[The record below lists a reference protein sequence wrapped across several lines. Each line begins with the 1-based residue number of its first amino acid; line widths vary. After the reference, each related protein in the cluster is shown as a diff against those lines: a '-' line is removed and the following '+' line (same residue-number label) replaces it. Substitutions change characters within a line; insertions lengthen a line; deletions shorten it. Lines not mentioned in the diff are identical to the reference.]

1 MKKRVFIPL
10 LLLCVMLLCPGCLM
24 AMDLPMTI
32 RYQRDEI
39 TDLSD
44 VRFQS
49 LWNGKL
55 VEGDVQYVMDVC
67 AEEKTSVFG
76 FRLSDEPDTL
86 YYLLWLQDSYLVLE
100 TKDQF
105 DALDQLCDDTW
116 TYLQTDPDTAV
127 KPENTVHIQG
137 EAVEMPDKIREY
149 AAAWLTDAGFSDKN
163 ITDNLEPYMLRSL
176 DYRDIQTKVYVGIA
190 MAVVGLGGLIVL
202 LVMKRRMG

>member
-10 LLLCVMLLCPGCLM
+10 LVLCVMLFCPGCLM

-39 TDLSD
+39 TNLSD

-67 AEEKTSVFG
+67 AEEKTSFFG

-100 TKDQF
+100 TKEQF

-127 KPENTVHIQG
+127 KPEKTVHIQG
-137 EAVEMPDKIREY
+137 ETVEMPDKIREY
-149 AAAWLTDAGFSDKN
+149 ASAWLTDAGFTDKN

-176 DYRDIQTKVYVGIA
+176 DYRDTQTKVYVGIA

-202 LVMKRRMG
+202 LVLKRRLG